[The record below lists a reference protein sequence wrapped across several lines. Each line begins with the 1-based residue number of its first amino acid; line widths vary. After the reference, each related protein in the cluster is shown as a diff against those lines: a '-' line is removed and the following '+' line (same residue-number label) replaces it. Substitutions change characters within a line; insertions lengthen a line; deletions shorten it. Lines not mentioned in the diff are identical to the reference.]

1 MFDRL
6 TALLGRAGVDLS
18 TEELLDVLWIAEVR
32 RRGEP
37 GHEPPPGPVPD
48 ARPVRALEPEEQT
61 RDYGSRRSGHDF
73 PVPEPEPE
81 RVEPQGLYAPAA
93 TGSATGRSA
102 RAVGVTGVRSLE
114 SQRALNRAMRP
125 LRRTVG
131 SRTDLV
137 LDEAATVERMAET
150 SLPEPVLRPRPERWL
165 SAVLVVD
172 DGPSMVLW
180 QRYAAEIRA
189 LLESQGAFHDLR
201 VHGLDSSGGPGPLLH
216 ARPFAP
222 GPRTPAALRTDPV
235 RPTPVLVLSDMVG
248 PAWHSGAVPALLRS
262 WGRQAPV
269 TIIQPLPERM
279 WPAPGGH
286 PAERLLVR
294 SRHPAAPSRA
304 LRVTHPVL
312 PPELVSYGGTP
323 VPVLE
328 AVEGRLA
335 PWVSLLTEGDS
346 RAALPVLMIPDT
358 GPEPAARVPA
368 ESTAPPPPPS
378 PSPEERFRRFRE
390 AASPEGRRLAGALA
404 SVTPLTLPVMR
415 LVHEAH
421 RTAGGTF
428 HRAQLAEVFLG
439 GLLRRSGR
447 SATGDGAEYAFLP
460 GVADLLLDTVRT
472 SVALDTAD
480 RVGAYLLERS
490 GAGPEFR
497 ARLSGDG
504 SDATTSL
511 PDHAGP
517 FAAAS
522 PELLRRLGLADGAGT
537 DPRPEPRPTDAPE
550 PEPAPAEEQEAD
562 GPVGPAELF
571 VMEQVAPKLSAFARR
586 ILADPAVPG
595 IVAQE
600 AERIAERSQEWL
612 PGSGWPPITVVPHLA
627 RQIVGC
633 RLRDHRAGLVD
644 VVREVLEGLTD
655 TGLITRNTRGYLAF
669 ALSGLGET
677 TEAVE
682 HMRAIIGMSAEA
694 HGAEHEYT
702 LNARRYLHEMLY
714 DDGCYAEAEEEGRL
728 LLETFDRLGGE
739 ADKTDY
745 MQLQKHQAYALQRL
759 GRYRE
764 SEVLLRSVLAQEEE
778 PENAV
783 TLGTRL
789 HSRSWYASVLKAQ
802 GRYEDAESELRTGI
816 AALERSGETG
826 GRGAVQVLDGLAGLL
841 ADCDRYEE
849 AEPFRRA
856 TIEASELRHGPDA
869 LTSYQA
875 RRALINLL
883 RGLNRSEEARDAVEV
898 LEPSAVAGLGES
910 HQETLLIREA
920 RALVYAG
927 LKEYDEA
934 LLLYRRVLEQV
945 AALGD
950 EELRT
955 RFAFRRNLGFVLREA
970 GRLQEAEEVLR
981 SVLADESEK
990 FGPDD
995 PSVGTTMY
1003 NLVIV
1008 LEALEEGD
1016 EALAVCS
1023 ELLAIEE
1030 RTLPE
1035 WSLSLAKTR
1044 LRMGMLLAHLGRHEE
1059 AADQLGL
1066 VREARIRAMGPD
1078 ALPVLSVGHRYGVA
1092 LTAAGRLQEA
1102 VDILTTVVGGRRT
1115 RRGEAHPDTL
1125 RSRQR
1130 LGDAL
1135 AAQGRADRARAE
1147 WTAVRD
1153 IASRELGED
1162 HAIVR
1167 TATESLAAPGAPS
1180 DPPLG

>member
-18 TEELLDVLWIAEVR
+18 TEELLDVLWIAELR

-37 GHEPPPGPVPD
+37 GHEPPPGLAPD
-48 ARPVRALEPEEQT
+48 VLPVRALESEE
-61 RDYGSRRSGHDF
+61 RADDYASRRSGHDLQ
-73 PVPEPEPE
+73 VPEPEPE

-93 TGSATGRSA
+93 TGSATGRAS

-125 LRRTVG
+125 LRRMVG

-180 QRYAAEIRA
+180 QRYAAEVRA

-201 VHGLDSSGGPGPLLH
+201 LHGLDSSGGPGPMLH
-216 ARPFAP
+216 GRPFAP
-222 GPRTPAALRTDPV
+222 GPRTPAVLRTDPV
-235 RPTPVLVLSDMVG
+235 RPTLVLVLSDMVG

-269 TIIQPLPERM
+269 TIVQPLPERM
-279 WPAPGGH
+279 WPAPGGR

-312 PPELVSYGGTP
+312 PPELVSYVGTP

-328 AVEGRLA
+328 AVEGRVA

-346 RAALPVLMIPDT
+346 RSALPVLMIPDT
-358 GPEPAARVPA
+358 GPEPPARDSA
-368 ESTAPPPPPS
+368 EGTAPPPS
-378 PSPEERFRRFRE
+378 LSSSASPEERFRRFRE

-421 RTAGGTF
+421 RTAAGGTF

-480 RVGAYLLERS
+480 RVSAYLLERS
-490 GAGPEFR
+490 GPGPEFR

-504 SDATTSL
+504 PDATTSL
-511 PDHAGP
+511 PEHAGP

-522 PELLRRLGLADGAGT
+522 PELLRRLGLAEGAGAAAGPSSL
-537 DPRPEPRPTDAPE
+537 PRPEDSELASG
-550 PEPAPAEEQEAD
+550 
-562 GPVGPAELF
+562 GPVGPTERF
-571 VMEQVAPKLSAFARR
+571 VMGRVAPALTAFARR
-586 ILADPAVPG
+586 LLADPAVPG
-595 IVAQE
+595 IVDQE
-600 AERIAERSQEWL
+600 AERIAKRSEEWL
-612 PGSGWPPITVVPHLA
+612 PESGWWPITVVPHLA
-627 RQIVGC
+627 RRIVDC
-633 RLRDHRAGLVD
+633 RLRDHRAGLLD
-644 VVREVLEGLTD
+644 VIREVLEGLLTD
-655 TGLITRNTRGYLAF
+655 TSLITRNTRGYLAF

-677 TEAVE
+677 AEAVE
-682 HMRAIIGMSAEA
+682 HMRAIIGMSAEI

-714 DDGCYAEAEEEGRL
+714 DDGWYAEAEEEGRS
-728 LLETFDRLGGE
+728 LLETFDRLGAE
-739 ADKTDY
+739 ADQADY
-745 MQLQKHQAYALQRL
+745 LLLKKHQAYALQRL

-764 SEVLLRSVLAQEEE
+764 AEVLLRSVLAQEEE
-778 PENAV
+778 PENGVA
-783 TLGTRL
+783 LGVRL
-789 HSRSWYASVLKAQ
+789 HSRSWYASVLTSQ
-802 GRYEDAESELRTGI
+802 DRYEEAEGALRTGVV
-816 AALERSGETG
+816 ALERFGERG
-826 GRGAVQVLDGLAGLL
+826 GQGAVQVLDGLAALL

-849 AEPFRRA
+849 AEPLRRA
-856 TIEASELRHGPDA
+856 TIEASERHYGPDA
-869 LTSYQA
+869 LTSYRA

-883 RGLNRSEEARDAVEV
+883 RKLDRSEEARELVEV
-898 LEPSAVAGLGES
+898 LEPSVVARLGES
-910 HQETLLIREA
+910 HRETLLIREA
-920 RALVYAG
+920 RALVYAS
-927 LKEYDEA
+927 LKQYDEA
-934 LLLYRRVLEQV
+934 LLLYRGVLAQV

-950 EELRT
+950 EVLRT
-955 RFAFRRNLGFVLREA
+955 SFAFRRNFGFVLSEA

-981 SVLADESEK
+981 SLLADGVEEL
-990 FGPDD
+990 GPDD
-995 PSVGTTMY
+995 PSVGSTMY
-1003 NLVIV
+1003 HLVPV
-1008 LEALEEGD
+1008 LKALEKED
-1016 EALAVCS
+1016 EALALCR

-1035 WSLSLAKTR
+1035 WSLSMAKTR

-1059 AADQLGL
+1059 AAGQLGL
-1066 VREARIRAMGPD
+1066 VREARVRAMGPD
-1078 ALPVLSVGHRYGVA
+1078 ALPALSVGHRYGVA
-1092 LTAAGRLQEA
+1092 LTAAGRHQEA
-1102 VDILTTVVGGRRT
+1102 VDILTSVVEGRRT

-1135 AAQGRADRARAE
+1135 AAQGLTHRARSE

-1153 IASRELGED
+1153 AASVELGED
-1162 HAIVR
+1162 HEIVR
-1167 TATESLAAPGAPS
+1167 TATESLSALGAPPA
-1180 DPPLG
+1180 PPLK